1 MRFATQPN
9 GQSPAYSLRAYFDK
23 TRGPLRRDTLG
34 QVLGHRDGLAFFDL
48 GVEERRVPAL
58 GELPSARSA
67 PQVAYAV
74 LAVDLTHAEISSSSF
89 GVEVAIFVGTG

>member
-1 MRFATQPN
+1 MLGNRD
-9 GQSPAYSLRAYFDK
+9 SL
-23 TRGPLRRDTLG
+23 LL
-34 QVLGHRDGLAFFDL
+34 LDL

-89 GVEVAIFVGTG
+89 GVEIAIFVGTG